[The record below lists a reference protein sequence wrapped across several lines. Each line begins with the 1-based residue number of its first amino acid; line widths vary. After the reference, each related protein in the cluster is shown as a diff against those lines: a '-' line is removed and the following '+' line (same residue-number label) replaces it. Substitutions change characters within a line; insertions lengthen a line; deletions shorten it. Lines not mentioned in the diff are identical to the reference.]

1 MSKLKCYLNL
11 LIMYCPIISNRENW
25 QLFFTFN
32 QYFAFKYSFRQQIPN
47 CSFSPLNENYP
58 YLWLYSFFS
67 SELFELLMCSFLDG
81 SKGSSEEVTI
91 LQLRFHVW
99 GTKQNYYLA
108 SPVSYTSF
116 TYPSM
121 MCNALLYSSMT
132 PLIDVWFMICWGLSS
147 DSLILSCYLINSCK
161 TSISVF
167 MHLKLQSKSRRL

>member
-32 QYFAFKYSFRQQIPN
+32 RYFAFKYSFRQQIPN
-47 CSFSPLNENYP
+47 YSFSPLNEIYL

-121 MCNALLYSSMT
+121 MCNALLLQQHGTAHWCVAYD
-132 PLIDVWFMICWGLSS
+132 LLRI
-147 DSLILSCYLINSCK
+147 ILRFFDIELLFNQL
-161 TSISVF
+161 
-167 MHLKLQSKSRRL
+167 M